1 MKSQNISVEEAMKIT
16 HKSREF
22 IIQAIENGSF
32 PGSFTKTKNGTRC
45 VHIPRNAFNEYM
57 NHFYRA
63 PSDALISALVEE
75 LTKTK
80 TIE

>member
-1 MKSQNISVEEAMKIT
+1 MKSQNISVEEAMRIT

-63 PSDALISALVEE
+63 PSDALISAPVEE
-75 LTKTK
+75 LTKRK

>member
-32 PGSFTKTKNGTRC
+32 PGSFTKTKNGT
-45 VHIPRNAFNEYM
+45 VPDVFIFHVTHSMSI
-57 NHFYRA
+57 
-63 PSDALISALVEE
+63 
-75 LTKTK
+75 
-80 TIE
+80 